1 MACMG
6 FDPEHTYA
14 FIVSVC
20 NSVCN
25 SDRREKTKRETSECD
40 QPRRHLPGV
49 IARVIVHL
57 SATQRNATWARPL
70 VAVACSEGGSTS
82 SCRWCTRYR
91 SFRTCA
97 YASCLLFVGTM
108 AGEERRAWVLE
119 GGVAGFGN
127 YYVTDRI
134 VSRGSSLR

>member
-49 IARVIVHL
+49 IARVIAHL

-97 YASCLLFVGTM
+97 YASCLLFVGTVV
-108 AGEERRAWVLE
+108 GEEGVGASRRRCWV
-119 GGVAGFGN
+119 GN
-127 YYVTDRI
+127 YYVTDRF
-134 VSRGSSLR
+134 VSRGSSSR